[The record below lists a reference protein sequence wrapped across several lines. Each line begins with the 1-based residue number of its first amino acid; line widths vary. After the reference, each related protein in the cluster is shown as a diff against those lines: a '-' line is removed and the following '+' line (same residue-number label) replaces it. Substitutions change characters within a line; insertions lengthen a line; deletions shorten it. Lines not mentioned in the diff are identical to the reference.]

1 MTATIL
7 TLSRLRQAATHLV
20 LGVALL
26 FPALQANAGEFT
38 LDWATID
45 WPAGQKGPYLIP
57 LFDSNGFRIDT
68 VIGATGTFAAAPTS
82 PTPDDLTIFGGG
94 IEGFTM
100 IADAGPLNG
109 SVGESTVVS
118 TMRFFSSGVPFGV
131 NGLTHTISDIDSSD
145 NNQFDDR
152 CDFFTITGDA
162 GNPALTAVSA
172 TPTFIIG
179 PGPGT
184 GLTGAIAANQAQC
197 KYIEGLGVAPTSD
210 NDITGTLRATYP
222 NNTTLA
228 TIFYDE
234 SIGNVRGF
242 RFDENPFSRGAS
254 TWEAVFFTAT
264 QAISLS
270 AAPSITTAFQGDTVT
285 YSYVVSN
292 DGDLPFNTGQ
302 TIVIE
307 DSRLGTLS
315 CPPITSDVAP
325 GETFTCTGSTTVSAD
340 DAAAGSISTTA
351 TAGIGSSGQL
361 FSDRLQSNTDA
372 TLVTILSTAAPTF
385 PTGPGLS
392 SSACGVTSPT
402 GNAWADIGL
411 RWENSG
417 TMSGSIDR
425 SDIFASV
432 GPQSVSGLTATINDN
447 DLNIDR
453 TTVPGVF
460 SNSAYISYSFT
471 TQPYAGIAEIYG
483 IGIAGYSAT
492 QPFHNQKSGTF
503 DYAIQIDDDP
513 AFGSP
518 QLLMADT
525 RMQDGTMPGAASV
538 FVSDFGTA
546 IYNFAHY
553 DASGSVVKLDP
564 ATTYYMRI
572 YPYNDTAS
580 GMDNGQ
586 PYTDIVLW
594 DDFMLKAVSCSPTQ
608 IDAADDDYS
617 ATPVTGNSGG
627 VAGNAYDNDTLNSDA
642 IDTALINTTV
652 LASATPASPGDP
664 VPYLETTGAAEGDV
678 VVPAWTPAGVYT
690 ITYEICETANPA
702 NCDPA
707 EITVAVQVIPA
718 TPPFVCTPQSVFGS
732 PRTQLAGAGSPSAI
746 SPSDIYV
753 FDNVTV
759 DSFGNAIDIVMQLD
773 TVSSASDIQFEDT
786 LNTITARMT
795 PNQNPYL
802 TYRLSLVQ
810 DGTATVANPEGTP
823 INQAGIN
830 GVIVQQTDI
839 DSRGGSDDSSDVG
852 GFVNGSPTIT
862 HFNTIELPGFPSPG
876 TAIAQ
881 DPAKFG
887 SAANW
892 IEEINESDFDNYVTF
907 NFDTFQQNLFTL
919 GYTGSS
925 GNSATRGAGIRLCA
939 IAEVSPTLTA
949 EDDDYSAT
957 PVDTGTGGTLGNV
970 LGNDT
975 LSGDPVNSADVTITE
990 ITPAEPQTPGDPVPF
1005 IELAGASEGVV
1016 TVPLNT
1022 PIGTYTISYELC
1034 EDALV
1039 GNCDRAQ
1046 VTVVVEEVLMG
1057 SITGTVYEDANGS
1070 VIFDLGEPTL
1080 PAGITIS
1087 LYLDAGTPLNTLDD
1101 ILIGT
1106 TFTLADGTYVF
1117 DLLPVGS
1124 YRIQIDTA
1132 APQIPAGY
1140 TLTTG
1145 SLLVNV
1151 VVTDGQTTTNQDFGF
1166 APPLADLSITKAAL
1180 STVDGTPVTTLQ
1192 AGTAVD
1198 FVITLSNNGPGTP
1211 TGVVVQ
1217 DLLQSGF
1224 AYVSDDSAAS
1234 GTTYN
1239 SDTGL
1244 WTVGTLSPGSSQVL
1258 TVRATML
1265 DTGVHTNIAEVIA
1278 SSLNDPDSDPTV
1290 GAATDDLGDGIAD
1303 DDEATVNLTL
1313 APSGQVLSGRVF
1325 LDNGAG
1331 GATAH
1336 DGTVSS
1342 TETGTNQ
1349 ALVEILDDTGAV
1361 LATPEPNASGFWSY
1375 ALPQGYTRAVT
1386 LRVTADNGL
1395 LNVSETAQALPALVN
1410 ADASDGQLTF
1420 NPAAATDYLDLDVG
1434 LIRQATL
1441 TESQEASIG
1450 AGQVVTLRHEYLA
1463 DSTGTVTFAITDI
1476 TQTPA
1481 DAFAGTL
1488 FADPDCDG
1496 VPDTLLVG
1504 AQSVSAGT
1512 RICLVARVVANSGLG
1527 QNAVYVFDLTAQ
1539 TSYSDIT
1546 FVETDT
1552 NTDRLISSGG
1562 LGNLVLTKT
1571 VRNETQATPEG
1582 QSNQGSV
1589 GDVLEYR
1596 IYVINPSQALATDV
1610 VIHDQTPAYTE
1621 LAEPVPTPLLLGQGL
1636 TCTLS
1641 APAVNAAGYAGALRW
1656 DCLGTLVPGEQGSVS
1671 FKVAIAP

>member
-1 MTATIL
+1 MTATISS
-7 TLSRLRQAATHLV
+7 LSRLRKAATHLF

-26 FPALQANAGEFT
+26 FPALQANAGDFT
-38 LDWATID
+38 LDWSTID
-45 WPAGQKGPYLIP
+45 WPAGQNGPYLIP
-57 LFDSNGFRIDT
+57 LFDSNGFRVDT
-68 VIGATGTFAAAPTS
+68 VIGATGTFAAAPIP
-82 PTPDDLTIFGGG
+82 PTPDDLAIFGGS

-100 IADAGPLNG
+100 ISDAAPQAG

-131 NGLTHTISDIDSSD
+131 NGLTHTLSDIDSSD
-145 NNQFDDR
+145 NEQFDDR
-152 CDFFTITGDA
+152 CDFVTVTGDA

-184 GLTGAIAANQAQC
+184 GLTGPIAANQAQC
-197 KYIEGLGVAPTSD
+197 KYIDGLGVAVTSD
-210 NDITGTLRATYP
+210 NDITGTMRATYP

-228 TIFYDE
+228 TIYYDE

-242 RFDENPFSRGAS
+242 RFDEDPYARGAS

-270 AAPSITTAFQGDTVT
+270 VAPSVTTAFQGDTVT

-292 DGDLPFNTGQ
+292 DGNLPFNTGQ
-302 TIVIE
+302 TIVIQ
-307 DSRLGTLS
+307 DSRLGSLS
-315 CPPITSDVAP
+315 CPPITSDIAP
-325 GETFTCTGSTTVSAD
+325 GETFTCTGSTTVSAG

-351 TAGIGSSGQL
+351 TAGIGPSGQL
-361 FSDRLQSNTDA
+361 FADRLQSNTDA
-372 TLVTILSTAAPTF
+372 TLVTILSQSGPAF

-392 SSACGVTSPT
+392 SSVCGATSPT
-402 GNAWADIGL
+402 GDAFADVGV

-417 TMSGSIDR
+417 TTSGSIDR
-425 SDIFASV
+425 SDIFATV

-447 DLNIDR
+447 DLNLDR
-453 TTVPGVF
+453 STVPGVF

-471 TQPYAGIAEIYG
+471 TQAYAGIAEIYG

-525 RMQDGTMPGAASV
+525 RMQDGTMPGAVSV
-538 FVSDFGTA
+538 FVNDFGTA
-546 IYNFAHY
+546 IYNFGHY
-553 DASGSVVKLDP
+553 DASGSVVTLDP
-564 ATTYYMRI
+564 ATTYYVRV

-594 DDFMLKAVSCSPTQ
+594 DDFMLKAVSCTPAL
-608 IDAADDDYS
+608 IDAADDDFS
-617 ATPVTGNSGG
+617 GAPVNILTGG
-627 VAGNAYDNDTLNSDA
+627 VAGNVLDNDT
-642 IDTALINTTV
+642 
-652 LASATPASPGDP
+652 ASGAP
-664 VPYLETTGAAEGDV
+664 VNAAE
-678 VVPAWTPAGVYT
+678 
-690 ITYEICETANPA
+690 
-702 NCDPA
+702 
-707 EITVAVQVIPA
+707 
-718 TPPFVCTPQSVFGS
+718 F
-732 PRTQLAGAGSPSAI
+732 
-746 SPSDIYV
+746 
-753 FDNVTV
+753 
-759 DSFGNAIDIVMQLD
+759 
-773 TVSSASDIQFEDT
+773 
-786 LNTITARMT
+786 
-795 PNQNPYL
+795 
-802 TYRLSLVQ
+802 
-810 DGTATVANPEGTP
+810 
-823 INQAGIN
+823 
-830 GVIVQQTDI
+830 
-839 DSRGGSDDSSDVG
+839 
-852 GFVNGSPTIT
+852 
-862 HFNTIELPGFPSPG
+862 
-876 TAIAQ
+876 
-881 DPAKFG
+881 
-887 SAANW
+887 
-892 IEEINESDFDNYVTF
+892 
-907 NFDTFQQNLFTL
+907 
-919 GYTGSS
+919 
-925 GNSATRGAGIRLCA
+925 
-939 IAEVSPTLTA
+939 
-949 EDDDYSAT
+949 
-957 PVDTGTGGTLGNV
+957 
-970 LGNDT
+970 
-975 LSGDPVNSADVTITE
+975 TITE
-990 ITPAEPQTPGDPVPF
+990 TVPAAPQSPGDPVPF
-1005 IELAGASEGVV
+1005 IELSGATEGQVS
-1016 TVPLNT
+1016 VPINT
-1022 PIGTYTISYELC
+1022 PVGTYTISYELC
-1034 EDALV
+1034 EDALP
-1039 GNCDRAQ
+1039 GNCDTAL
-1046 VTVVVEEVLMG
+1046 VTVVVEEVLRG
-1057 SITGTVYEDANGS
+1057 NITGTVYEDANGS
-1070 VIFDLGEPTL
+1070 GVFDAGEPTL

-1087 LYLDAGTPLNTLDD
+1087 LYLDAGIPLDTLDD
-1101 ILIGT
+1101 IFVGT
-1106 TFTLADGTYVF
+1106 TATLADGTYIF
-1117 DLLPVGS
+1117 DVLPVGS
-1124 YRIQIDTA
+1124 YRIEIDTA

-1140 TLTTG
+1140 TLTTTNP
-1145 SLLVNV
+1145 LVSAV
-1151 VVTDGQTTTNQDFGF
+1151 VSVGQTTTDQDFGF

-1198 FVITLSNNGPGTP
+1198 FVITLSNNGPGAP

-1234 GTTYN
+1234 GTTYDF
-1239 SDTGL
+1239 DTGL

-1265 DTGVHTNIAEVIA
+1265 ATGVHTNTAEVIA
-1278 SSLNDPDSDPTV
+1278 SSLTDPDSDPTV
-1290 GAATDDLGDGIAD
+1290 GAATDDLSDGIAD
-1303 DDEATVNLTL
+1303 DDEATVSLTL
-1313 APSGQVLSGRVF
+1313 APSGQVLSGRVL

-1331 GATAH
+1331 GGTAH
-1336 DGTVSS
+1336 DGTLSG

-1361 LATPEPNASGFWSY
+1361 LATPEPNASGLWSY
-1375 ALPQGYTRAVT
+1375 ALPQGYTGAVT
-1386 LRVTADNGL
+1386 LRVTADTGL

-1410 ADASDGQLTF
+1410 ADTSDGQLTF
-1420 NPAAATDYLDLDVG
+1420 TPAAATDYPDLDVG

-1441 TESQEASIG
+1441 SESQEAAIG

-1463 DSTGTVTFAITDI
+1463 DSTGTVTFTITDI

-1481 DAFAGTL
+1481 DAFTGTL

-1496 VPDTLLVG
+1496 VPDTVLVG
-1504 AQSVSAGT
+1504 AQPVSAGT
-1512 RICLVARVVANSGLG
+1512 RICLVARVTANSGLG
-1527 QNAVYVFDLTAQ
+1527 QNAVYIFDLTAQ
-1539 TSYSDIT
+1539 TSYSGIS